1 MWDLAALETCIREN
15 AVRIAILCGDA
26 ASAQTRADLLF
37 QCGIEAIVNM
47 TDSNILLPYPCRVE
61 YSSLSSSLSVLCAHL
76 TLSRQDAVLPDRPTL
91 YPGDEHEL

>member
-47 TDSNILLPYPCRVE
+47 TDANRVE

-76 TLSRQDAVLPDRPTL
+76 TLSRQDAVLPDQPTL
-91 YPGDEHEL
+91 HSGDDHEL